1 MAFEMVKGRMRKV
14 IAKILEESL
23 KGKLECRWQI
33 SSKTIAPLDS
43 SLSSVR
49 R

>member
-1 MAFEMVKGRMRKV
+1 MVFEMVKGRMRKL
-14 IAKILEESL
+14 IAKMIEESL
-23 KGKLECRWQI
+23 KGELECRWQI

-43 SLSSVR
+43 SLASVR